1 MAIPR
6 NLANLANQLNS
17 DGEVPKIEVGNS
29 SVVVTDTGSNGT
41 IAFTTE
47 GSERM
52 RIDSSGN
59 VGIGTNNPTVKFQ
72 IEGTIPEINF
82 ISYSDTNNYGV
93 THRYRMAKGSV
104 SSPTTVANGNEL
116 YTLIAQGYDG
126 SGFRSAASIRVNVDN
141 TVGANDMPGRIGF
154 FTTSDGSDSD
164 TERARIT
171 SGGYFKASNSGAY
184 GDSAGLYHEL
194 YQTAAGT
201 NCAIFRSSSGSF
213 TSTVLTLQCDR
224 NTTNATYNFLTATVP
239 GVGTRLVVADSGNIT
254 NVNGSYGT
262 ISDIK
267 LKQDIV
273 DASSQWDDIKNLRF
287 RKYRLKSDVEA
298 NSDAKPLLGLIAQ
311 ETELVSP
318 GLIEEYQDTEEI
330 TVPEV
335 DNEGNP
341 VLDNEG
347 NPKTKTKTQKTG
359 TTTKSIKTSVL
370 YMKAVKALQEA
381 ITRIETLEAEVAAL
395 KAK

>member
-1 MAIPR
+1 
-6 NLANLANQLNS
+6 
-17 DGEVPKIEVGNS
+17 
-29 SVVVTDTGSNGT
+29 
-41 IAFTTE
+41 
-47 GSERM
+47 M

-126 SGFRSAASIRVNVDN
+126 SGFRAAASIRVNVDN

-184 GDSAGLYHEL
+184 GDSTGSFHEL
-194 YQTAAGT
+194 YQTATGT
-201 NCAIFRSSSGSF
+201 NCANFRSSSGSY
-213 TSTVLTLQCDR
+213 TATVIGIQCDR
-224 NTTNATYNFLTATVP
+224 NTTNGSYNFLTCSTP
-239 GVGTRLVVADSGNIT
+239 GVETKLVIADSGNVT
-254 NVNGSYGT
+254 NKNGSYGT
-262 ISDIK
+262 ISDVK

-287 RKYRLKSDVEA
+287 RKYRLKSDVEV
-298 NSDAKPLLGLIAQ
+298 NPNAKPLLGLVAQ
-311 ETELVSP
+311 EAELVSP
-318 GLIEEYQDTEEI
+318 GLIEEQKDIKEEVKTREIQKTREVTPAVLDEEGNIVESAVTETYTGTEEYTEI
-330 TVPEV
+330 V
-335 DNEGNP
+335 D
-341 VLDNEG
+341 L
-347 NPKTKTKTQKTG
+347 G